1 MHKPCFC
8 LPHACQIMLKS
19 LTPCILSEVL
29 SVKKVNKKRKK
40 TNKRINQ
47 TIFISVDSRLI
58 TIRFRFCIWL
68 EVKIFSSLCLRFWE
82 RFFCFYCFILLI
94 RFQFLLKFLICF
106 WSDFPLSCFILFS
119 FSFIFVLIFFFLFY
133 FFQFQFSFCSDSFFL
148 FFYVFFNYIVYC
160 ICLVS

>member
-8 LPHACQIMLKS
+8 LPQACQIMLKS
-19 LTPCILSEVL
+19 LTPCILSEAL
-29 SVKKVNKKRKK
+29 SVKKVNKKKRKK

-58 TIRFRFCIWL
+58 TIRFKFCIWL
-68 EVKIFSSLCLRFWE
+68 EVKIFSSLCLRFRE

-119 FSFIFVLIFFFLFY
+119 FSFIFVLIFFFLVLFH
-133 FFQFQFSFCSDSFFL
+133 SVPIFFL
-148 FFYVFFNYIVYC
+148 FWFLFSRFMSFLI
-160 ICLVS
+160 ILSIEPA